1 MGTELTA
8 AQAAWVAAYEHYD
21 EEEDMAIRTTNNS
34 GMLELCPEGMH
45 VARCCRIID
54 CGTQESKKYGKRKR
68 MAWIFWETPT
78 VLRGAKTGEDASP
91 HLVGK
96 RYTLSHNPKAILR
109 LDLESWYGR
118 RFDDRKL
125 DELGGF
131 DLETLIGR
139 AALLNVVHS
148 EDGQYA
154 NIMSVNPLPKGMVC
168 PAAVH
173 PVLVFGFDPYKPAV
187 FEALSSGMQE
197 FIKGSDEWQLAVN
210 GHAREPSTDAA
221 GAAAEPGEDLPYA
234 RQAEPRRAAPTLKTG
249 GKFDDMEDDIPF

>member
-1 MGTELTA
+1 MC
-8 AQAAWVAAYEHYD
+8 AYESYD
-21 EEEDMAIRTTNNS
+21 EEEDEMPIRTTNNS
-34 GMLELCPEGMH
+34 GSLELCPEGMH
-45 VARCCRIID
+45 VARCCRVID

-68 MAWIFWETPT
+68 MAWIFWELPT
-78 VLRGAKTGEDASP
+78 VLRGTKTGEDATP

-118 RFDDRKL
+118 RFDDRQL
-125 DELGGF
+125 DERGGF

-139 AALLNVVHS
+139 PALLNVVHS

-154 NIMSVNPLPKGMVC
+154 NIMSVNPLPKGMTC

-173 PVLVFGFDPYKPAV
+173 QVTIFGFDPYEAAV
-187 FEALSSGMQE
+187 FESLSQSMQE

-210 GHAREPSTDAA
+210 GHVRQA
-221 GAAAEPGEDLPYA
+221 GAQPGAVPTQAGAPEEDLPYA
-234 RQAEPRRAAPTLKTG
+234 RQPQPPVSSRPAPPVKTG
-249 GKFDDMEDDIPF
+249 GRFDDLEDDIPF